1 MNRRKF
7 LQNAASAAATV
18 AVARAASGLVS
29 ESQTATKP
37 KPKTSTH
44 PADVSGHTQLA
55 EFDLHGTHWKVFE
68 DLRTRDGVI
77 TFTSPS
83 GSRVLSKTAEAA
95 FQDDNDPPYLGMTL
109 EDIGMSPSD
118 MLADKLLASGN
129 DPDPVMVMKAAPP
142 HGSEVFRRRPGAP
155 PSFEFRPRWDTFVGT
170 VEALDTAPV
179 YPSGGTRTYHPNQDF
194 PEINMD
200 ATRQRHDGLVG
211 AWMPAVRKI
220 MPLSGEAYIEMLIF
234 GDVEAHDEF
243 IVQTWHRTSK
253 IESGKVTKVSY
264 AHTYPDYP
272 PARVAPKPE
281 EFYRALLVFADYWDG
296 HLHDFAATTLPDQS
310 YVDMSK
316 HCFAKEL
323 MVRPR
328 GVYPKYGAV
337 DRDYYGS
344 EYDGF
349 QDIFTMALGTNLEWG
364 RFDEARKI
372 LDNYLSDFTDDKGM
386 IDMRGPETAQFGMTL
401 SLIARYYNYTRDAA
415 LLGKHRKKILATVEM
430 LNEMHDSSLKLPSSD
445 PGYGIIHGWSE
456 SDSCLHNT
464 PNVWWLPYYA
474 NNAWTARGF
483 TDLARAWEKLY
494 PTSRGSAA
502 GWVKRAHDM
511 RETMLSAMK
520 KNLQSDKKPPY
531 INFYPGATKTFWES
545 MQTEN
550 PTPQLWAHRP
560 YAELLHA
567 DMLPAEMAN
576 TVIDCMRA
584 YGATTLG
591 IVANVERPHK
601 TGRDILGFISY
612 GYALELLRLDRIEE
626 YLLFLHAHRFHD
638 HSRGS
643 WVAGEVSGITGG
655 QPTFCIPAQQTIPL
669 LVRWM
674 LVLEDSDEDRLYFA
688 KAVPRDWV
696 LSEKPISIEQAPTR
710 WGRVNLHMVADKNK
724 KTVTAKV
731 TLPAASVPKEIHV
744 KLRVP
749 KDTPLQSVTVN
760 GKTATLS
767 GSQKDTVVI
776 ATGKSRQ
783 FDVVGQLA

>member
-1 MNRRKF
+1 MNRRTF
-7 LQNAASAAATV
+7 LQNAASTAATV
-18 AVARAASGLVS
+18 AVARAASGLVQKS
-29 ESQTATKP
+29 KTKLAPHSRVSQ
-37 KPKTSTH
+37 H
-44 PADVSGHTQLA
+44 PVDVSGHTLLA
-55 EFDLHGTHWKVFE
+55 EFDLHGTHWKAYE

-77 TFTSPS
+77 TFTSPN
-83 GSRVLSKTAEAA
+83 GGRVLNKTAEAA
-95 FQDDNDPPYLGMTL
+95 FQGEEAPYLGMTL
-109 EDIGMSPSD
+109 EEIGMSPRD
-118 MLADKLLASGN
+118 LLADKLLASGD
-129 DPDPVMVMKAAPP
+129 DPDPTMVMKAVPP
-142 HGSEVFRRRPGAP
+142 HGSAQFRRGQENPDY
-155 PSFEFRPRWDTFVGT
+155 RPRWDTFAGT
-170 VEALDTAPV
+170 VEALDTAPI
-179 YPSGGTRTYHPNQDF
+179 YPSGSTRTYHPNQDF
-194 PEINMD
+194 PEI
-200 ATRQRHDGLVG
+200 TPEVSRQRFDGLLG
-211 AWMPAVRKI
+211 GWMPAVRKV
-220 MPLSGEAYIEMLIF
+220 MPLSGSAYIEILIF

-243 IVQTWHRTSK
+243 IVQTWHRTSRV
-253 IESGKVTKVSY
+253 ENGKVTKVVY
-264 AHTYPDYP
+264 AHSYPEYP

-281 EFYRALLVFADYWDG
+281 EFYRALLVFANYWDG
-296 HLHDFAATTLPDQS
+296 HLHDFAATSLPDDS

-349 QDIFTMALGTNLEWG
+349 QDIFTMAVETNLEWG

-372 LDNYLSDFTDDKGM
+372 LDNYLGDFTDDKGM

-401 SLIARYYNYTRDAA
+401 SLLARYYHYTHDGA
-415 LLGKHRKKILATVEM
+415 LLGKYRKKILATIQM
-430 LNEMHDSSLKLPSSD
+430 LNEMHDASLKLSPSE

-456 SDSCLHNT
+456 SDACLHNT
-464 PNVWWLPYYA
+464 PSTWWLPYYA

-483 TDLARAWEKLY
+483 IDIARAWEKLY
-494 PTSRGSAA
+494 PASRATA
-502 GWVKRAHDM
+502 QGWAKRAQQL
-511 RETMLSAMK
+511 RETMLSAMQ
-520 KNLQSDKKPPY
+520 KNLQKDKNPPY
-531 INFYPGATKTFWES
+531 INFYAGATKTFWES

-584 YGATTLG
+584 YGATTIG

-626 YLLFLHAHRFHD
+626 YLLFLYSHRYHD

-643 WVAGEVSGITGG
+643 WIAGEVSGVTGG
-655 QPTFCIPAQQTIPL
+655 QPLFCIPAQQTIPL

-674 LVLEDSDEDRLYFA
+674 LVLEDSDDDRLYLA
-688 KAVPRDWV
+688 KAVPREWV
-696 LSEKPISIEQAPTR
+696 LSGKPVSIEQAPTR
-710 WGRVNLHMVADKNK
+710 WGKVSLNMVGDREK

-731 TLPAASVPKEIHV
+731 NLAAGAPKEIQV

-749 KDTPLQSVTVN
+749 KNTPLQSVTVN
-760 GKTATLS
+760 GRPGKLS
-767 GSQKDTVVI
+767 GAQKDTVVI
-776 ATGKSRQ
+776 ATGKERQ
-783 FDVVGQLA
+783 FEIVGRL

>member
-1 MNRRKF
+1 MNRRTF
-7 LQNAASAAATV
+7 LQNAASTAATV
-18 AVARAASGLVS
+18 AVARAARGLVPETQANTTPQS
-29 ESQTATKP
+29 MVSP
-37 KPKTSTH
+37 H
-44 PADVSGHTQLA
+44 PVDVSGHTLLTR
-55 EFDLHGTHWKVFE
+55 FDLHGTHWKVYE

-77 TFTSPS
+77 TFISPN
-83 GSRVLSKTAEAA
+83 GNRVLTKTAEAA
-95 FQDDNDPPYLGMTL
+95 FQGDEQPYLGMTL
-109 EDIGMSPSD
+109 EEIGMSPRD
-118 MLADKLLASGN
+118 LLADKLLSSGD
-129 DPDPVMVMKAAPP
+129 DPDPGMVMKAAPP
-142 HGSEVFRRRPGAP
+142 HGSEQFRRGEANPN
-155 PSFEFRPRWDTFVGT
+155 FRPRWDTFVGT

-179 YPSGGTRTYHPNQDF
+179 YPSGSTRTYHPNQDF
-194 PEINMD
+194 PEI
-200 ATRQRHDGLVG
+200 TLEVSRQRFDGLLG
-211 AWMPAVRKI
+211 GWMPAVRKV
-220 MPLSGEAYIEMLIF
+220 MPLTGGAYLEILIF
-234 GDVEAHDEF
+234 GDVAARDEF
-243 IVQTWHRTSK
+243 IVQTWHRTSRV
-253 IESGKVTKVSY
+253 ENGKVTKVVY
-264 AHTYPDYP
+264 AHSYPEYP

-281 EFYRALLVFADYWDG
+281 EFYRALLAFADYWDG
-296 HLHDFAATTLPDQS
+296 HLHDFAVTSLPDRS

-349 QDIFTMALGTNLEWG
+349 QDIFTMAVGTNLEWG

-372 LDNYLSDFTDDKGM
+372 LDNYLGDFTDDKGM

-401 SLIARYYNYTRDAA
+401 SLLARYYNYTRDGA
-415 LLGKHRKKILATVEM
+415 LIGKYRKKILATVQM
-430 LNEMHDSSLKLPSSD
+430 LNEMHDESLKLAPSE

-456 SDSCLHNT
+456 SDACLHNT
-464 PNVWWLPYYA
+464 PSTWWLPYYA

-483 TDLARAWEKLY
+483 IDLARAWEKLY
-494 PTSRGSAA
+494 PASRATA
-502 GWVKRAHDM
+502 QGWVKRAQQM
-511 RETMLSAMK
+511 RETMLSAMQ
-520 KNLQSDKKPPY
+520 KNVEKDKNPPY

-567 DMLPAEMAN
+567 DVLPAEMAN

-584 YGATTLG
+584 YGATTIG
-591 IVANVERPHK
+591 VVANVERPHK

-612 GYALELLRLDRIEE
+612 GYALQLLRLDRIEE
-626 YLLFLHAHRFHD
+626 YLLFLYSHRYHD

-655 QPTFCIPAQQTIPL
+655 EPLFCIPAQQTIPL

-674 LVLEDSDEDRLYFA
+674 LVLEDSDEDRLYLA
-688 KAVPRDWV
+688 KAVPRDWI
-696 LSEKPISIEQAPTR
+696 LSGKPVSVEQAPTR
-710 WGRVNLHMVADKNK
+710 WGRVSFHMLGEREK

-731 TLPAASVPKEIHV
+731 TLPTGAPKEIQV

-749 KDTPLQSVTVN
+749 KNMSLQSVSVN
-760 GKTATLS
+760 GRPGKLS
-767 GSQKDTVVI
+767 GAQKDTVVI
-776 ATGKSRQ
+776 ATGKERQ
-783 FDVVGQLA
+783 FEIVGRL

>member
-1 MNRRKF
+1 MNRRTF
-7 LQNAASAAATV
+7 LQNAASTAATV
-18 AVARAASGLVS
+18 AVARAARGLVPGTQANTTPQS
-29 ESQTATKP
+29 RVSP
-37 KPKTSTH
+37 H
-44 PADVSGHTQLA
+44 PVDVGGHTLLT
-55 EFDLHGTHWKVFE
+55 EFDLHGTHWKVYE

-77 TFTSPS
+77 TFISPN
-83 GSRVLSKTAEAA
+83 GNRVLTKTAEAA
-95 FQDDNDPPYLGMTL
+95 FQGDEQPYLGMTL
-109 EDIGMSPSD
+109 EEIGMSPRD
-118 MLADKLLASGN
+118 LLADKLLSSGD
-129 DPDPVMVMKAAPP
+129 DPDPGMVMKAAPP
-142 HGSEVFRRRPGAP
+142 HGSEQFRRGEANPN
-155 PSFEFRPRWDTFVGT
+155 FRPRWDTFVGT

-179 YPSGGTRTYHPNQDF
+179 YPSGSTRTYHPNQDF
-194 PEINMD
+194 PEI
-200 ATRQRHDGLVG
+200 TLEVSRQRFDGLLG
-211 AWMPAVRKI
+211 GWMPAVRKV
-220 MPLSGEAYIEMLIF
+220 MPLTGGAYLEILIF
-234 GDVEAHDEF
+234 GDVAARDEF
-243 IVQTWHRTSK
+243 IVQTWHRTSRV
-253 IESGKVTKVSY
+253 ENGKVTKVVY
-264 AHTYPDYP
+264 AHSYPEYP

-281 EFYRALLVFADYWDG
+281 EFYRALLAFADYWDG
-296 HLHDFAATTLPDQS
+296 HLHDFAVTSLPDRS

-349 QDIFTMALGTNLEWG
+349 QDIFTMAVGTNLEWG

-372 LDNYLSDFTDDKGM
+372 LDNYLGDFTDDKGM

-401 SLIARYYNYTRDAA
+401 SLLARYYNYTRDGA
-415 LLGKHRKKILATVEM
+415 LIGKYRKKILATVQM
-430 LNEMHDSSLKLPSSD
+430 LNEMHDESLKLAPSE

-456 SDSCLHNT
+456 SDACLHNT
-464 PNVWWLPYYA
+464 PSTWWLPYYA

-483 TDLARAWEKLY
+483 IDLARAWEKLY
-494 PTSRGSAA
+494 PASRATA
-502 GWVKRAHDM
+502 QGWVKRAQQM
-511 RETMLSAMK
+511 RETMLSAMQ
-520 KNLQSDKKPPY
+520 KNVEKDKNPPY

-567 DMLPAEMAN
+567 DVLPAEMAN

-584 YGATTLG
+584 YGATTIG
-591 IVANVERPHK
+591 VVANVERPHK

-612 GYALELLRLDRIEE
+612 GYALQLLRLDRIEE
-626 YLLFLHAHRFHD
+626 YLLFLYSHRYHD

-655 QPTFCIPAQQTIPL
+655 EPLFCIPAQQTIPL

-674 LVLEDSDEDRLYFA
+674 LVLEDSDEDRLYLA
-688 KAVPRDWV
+688 KAVPRDWI
-696 LSEKPISIEQAPTR
+696 LSGKPVSVEQAPTR
-710 WGRVNLHMVADKNK
+710 WGRVSFHMLGDREK

-731 TLPAASVPKEIHV
+731 TLPTGAPKEIQV

-749 KDTPLQSVTVN
+749 KNMSLQSVSVN
-760 GKTATLS
+760 GRPGKLS
-767 GSQKDTVVI
+767 GAQKDTVVI
-776 ATGKSRQ
+776 ATGKERQ
-783 FDVVGQLA
+783 FEIVGRL